1 MGEHDED
8 RAKRAM
14 SDPEIQAL
22 LMEVQIITI
31 IQEFLF

>member
-14 SDPEIQAL
+14 SDPEIQSL
-22 LMEVQIITI
+22 LMDPSVRQVIKDF
-31 IQEFLF
+31 Q